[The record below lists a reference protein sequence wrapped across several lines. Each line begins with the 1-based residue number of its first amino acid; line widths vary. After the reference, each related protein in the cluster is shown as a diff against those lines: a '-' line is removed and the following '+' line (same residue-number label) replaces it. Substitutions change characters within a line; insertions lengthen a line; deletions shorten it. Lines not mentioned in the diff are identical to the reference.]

1 MMLKRIAG
9 LICALMLFS
18 VPVLAEGALVVSGSA
33 LVDGDTVYY
42 SGSIDSVETG
52 VYRMTTSGAG
62 ASRLYS
68 GVMTLLAAQDGS
80 VLAISYDEAEYEYAL
95 VVLNA
100 LGEKTVVSDNYV
112 DHAIVAEG
120 RFYWGSGSCALD
132 GSDVRVLVDDDEHSY
147 NYYPLAVQDG
157 MYYYLDWAE
166 NSESVFFE
174 GTGAPVGA
182 RLCRM
187 ELKSGAV
194 TELAGYGT
202 GFLGLEGDAIYY
214 TRTPYWLYDG
224 EMGETYEVNVN
235 GGVYRTDLST
245 LTTDRLAEFPQ
256 DDSVHLD
263 YSLMKDGVIYGVCSR
278 YTEESAGSEIV
289 RMTLDGTQLSSI
301 SLDNQTPTLHDV
313 ADGVLYA
320 SVCSIEYS
328 GDDYIQHDLLY
339 AIYPDDA
346 SVSLIATPASDL
358 FYFTES
364 DPAIRVSDGRIYM
377 IVNDMDACAISFKS
391 CALDGGDWQVL
402 ARGETLAAG

>member
-1 MMLKRIAG
+1 MLKRIAG
-9 LICALMLFS
+9 LICALMLFC

-42 SGSIDSVETG
+42 SGSIDSVEMG
-52 VYRMTTSGAG
+52 VYCMTSTGAG

-100 LGEKTVVSDNYV
+100 LGEKTVVSANYV

-120 RFYWGSGSCALD
+120 RFYWGCGSCALD
-132 GSDVRVLVDDDEHSY
+132 GSDVRVLINDDEHSY

-166 NSESVFFE
+166 NSDSVFFE

-194 TELAGYGT
+194 TELAGYGA
-202 GFLGLEGDAIYY
+202 GFLGLDGNAIYY

-224 EMGETYEVNVN
+224 ETGETYEVNVN

-256 DDSVHLD
+256 DEAIHVD

-278 YTEESAGSEIV
+278 YTEESSGSEIV
-289 RMTLDGTQLSSI
+289 RMTLDGTALPSI

-339 AIYPDDA
+339 AIYLDDG
-346 SVSLIATPASDL
+346 SVSLIGTPASDL

-391 CALDGGDWQVL
+391 CALDGGDWQTL

>member
-1 MMLKRIAG
+1 MLKRMIG
-9 LICALMLFS
+9 LLGALLLFCT
-18 VPVLAEGALVVSGSA
+18 PALAEGALFISGSA

-68 GVMTLLAAQDGS
+68 GVMTLLAAEQGG
-80 VLAISYDEAEYEYAL
+80 VLAISYDEPTSEYAL

-100 LGEKTVVSDNYV
+100 MGEKTIVSEDYI
-112 DHAIVAEG
+112 DHAIVADG
-120 RFYWGSGSCALD
+120 RFYWGVASCALD
-132 GSDVRVLVDDDEHSY
+132 GSDVRTLINDQEHSY
-147 NYYPLAVQDG
+147 NYYPLTVQDG

-166 NSESVFFE
+166 NGDSVFFE

-187 ELKSGAV
+187 ELKSGAI
-194 TELAGYGT
+194 TELAGYGA
-202 GFLGLEGDAIYY
+202 GFLGLEDGAIYY

-224 EMGETYEVNVN
+224 ETGETYEVSVN
-235 GGVYRTDLST
+235 GGVYRTDLSM
-245 LTTDRLAEFPQ
+245 LTTERLAEFPQ
-256 DDSVHLD
+256 DDAIHVD
-263 YSLMKDGVIYGVCSR
+263 YSLMQDGVIYGVRSH
-278 YTEESAGSEIV
+278 YSEEGSGSEIV
-289 RMTLDGTQLSSI
+289 RMTTAGEALSSL
-301 SLDNQTPTLHDV
+301 SLDNQTPTLHGV
-313 ADGVLYA
+313 SDGVLYA

-339 AIYPDDA
+339 AIAPEA
-346 SVSLIATPASDL
+346 GTVSLISTPVSDL

-364 DPAIRVSDGRIYM
+364 DPAIRVADGRIYM
-377 IVNDMDACAISFKS
+377 IVSDMDACAVSLKS
-391 CALDGGDWQVL
+391 CALDGSDWKTL